1 LLIGE
6 RVDLRVD
13 RAETVRELVR
23 LLKSW
28 HDESDEAEQ
37 IAAQRN
43 EVFVRKPLSGSRVG
57 FVSSGDGN
65 IQMKILPFEISDETI
80 ENIKSEAELE

>member
-1 LLIGE
+1 MLIGE

-57 FVSSGDGN
+57 FVSSG
-65 IQMKILPFEISDETI
+65 
-80 ENIKSEAELE
+80 EAASLRRMQCVRLSKQACNCNLH